1 MQQVARGLLAA
12 GLPPERV
19 AALVVDAIRADRFWV
34 LPHPEWKR
42 FVRTRLEDVLQD
54 RNPSPAA
61 VAELTNPGM
70 PSS

>member
-1 MQQVARGLLAA
+1 
-12 GLPPERV
+12 
-19 AALVVDAIRADRFWV
+19 VVDAIRADRFWV